1 MIATYSTARCYYS
14 QIGNSDELCETDIKA
29 TSSLLIDVYHKD
41 DMLAYEIQ
49 NDKSQT
55 KIANKSHW
63 RYSCAALFTHFH
75 NFPTPPHR
83 IPVRVPHARLSNN
96 TKF

>member
-14 QIGNSDELCETDIKA
+14 QIGNSDELCEINIKA

-49 NDKSQT
+49 MTEVRQKLQ
-55 KIANKSHW
+55 ISHTDVIPAL
-63 RYSCAALFTHFH
+63 RYL
-75 NFPTPPHR
+75 PTSSISPPH
-83 IPVRVPHARLSNN
+83 P
-96 TKF
+96 TEYQ